1 MNELS
6 TREEADALFEK
17 GEAILFKHNTTC
29 PISAS
34 AHQEMESFLSGNAGA
49 PLYKIDINAARDV
62 SDHVAE
68 RTGIAHESPQ
78 VIVLRGGRPAWNA
91 SLFDITAAALRE
103 QVGGGARA

>member
-6 TREEADALFEK
+6 TREEADALFDE

-34 AHQEMESFLSGNAGA
+34 AHQEMESFLSGNADA
-49 PLYKIDINAARDV
+49 PVYKIDINASRDV